1 MDHLTDDVSTSALHD
16 APSLLSG
23 LDWVHVFPLGVG
35 GVAPDHR
42 PPRFN
47 GVELIPL
54 PFSRSHGLFWCGAGR
69 SCVVPGMAD
78 WRPTGGTV
86 GMYHAIGL
94 RQEGVPTSGHVAV
107 VDDPHAAVRCIRRC
121 STTRRNGR
129 FLVAEWSLALVSI
142 DSAVGV
148 AIDFRAPSG
157 DAELEVRRV
166 VADEAG
172 LRAVMKFP
180 RRLLRNVAPMAGEE
194 EGDLT
199 VTSADGGYGGVLRG
213 SAYEATLA
221 PSSVLLELLESSN
234 HS

>member
-69 SCVVPGMAD
+69 SCVVPGMTD

-107 VDDPHAAVRCIRRC
+107 VDDPHAAIRCIRRC
-121 STTRRNGR
+121 SSTRQNGR

-157 DAELEVRRV
+157 DADLVVRRML
-166 VADEAG
+166 ADEAG
-172 LRAVMKFP
+172 LQVVMNFP
-180 RRLLRNVAPMAGEE
+180 RRLLRNAEPVAGEE

-199 VTSADGGYGGVLRG
+199 FTSVDGSHRGVVRG

-221 PSSVLLELLESSN
+221 PSWLLLEMCSMST
-234 HS
+234 